1 MTIGEKIAHLRII
14 NRISQEQ
21 LAEKLGVSR
30 QSVSKWEMDQS
41 LPHIDKVLLICDMF
55 SLSADELLHNDV
67 VIHRDTAGVVA
78 SAGKDTGGA
87 RKNKYFGTD
96 GFRGEANSDL
106 TSEQAYKVGRF
117 LDGTSHLPFRAA
129 ASPATVRA

>member
-87 RKNKYFGTD
+87 R
-96 GFRGEANSDL
+96 
-106 TSEQAYKVGRF
+106 
-117 LDGTSHLPFRAA
+117 
-129 ASPATVRA
+129 